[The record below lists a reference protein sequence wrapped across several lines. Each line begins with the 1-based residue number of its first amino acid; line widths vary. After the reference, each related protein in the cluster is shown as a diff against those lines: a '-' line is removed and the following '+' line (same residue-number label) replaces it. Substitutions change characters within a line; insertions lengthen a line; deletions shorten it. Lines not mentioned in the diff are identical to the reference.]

1 MGWGGGPLA
10 GSTPEKRGSLCWSSE
25 MSASLRQGVG
35 AADIIADVESS
46 RNRQS
51 GNQGNEDHPGLF
63 PSAED

>member
-1 MGWGGGPLA
+1 
-10 GSTPEKRGSLCWSSE
+10 